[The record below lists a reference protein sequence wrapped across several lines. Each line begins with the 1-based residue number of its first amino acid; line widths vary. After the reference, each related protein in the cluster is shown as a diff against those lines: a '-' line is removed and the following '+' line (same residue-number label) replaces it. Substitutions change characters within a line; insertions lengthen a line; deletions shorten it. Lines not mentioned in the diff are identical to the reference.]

1 MKLIYNNIVFLVL
14 SLAVA
19 SCSLSKKR
27 TVNEADTNRAHKI
40 KLTVLDPGHFH
51 ASLLQ
56 KDTLKDISDTIY
68 IYAPEGT
75 GLNQYMESI
84 NSYNQRAE
92 APTSWVCQVH
102 KGDDYFSRMLAEQRG
117 GVVVLAG
124 NNQKKTHY
132 IIESIKAGYNVL
144 SDKPLAITQQDFNLL
159 VEAYLLAK
167 EKDLLLYDLMTER
180 YDILNI
186 IEKELLQKKELFG
199 ELLQGSPENPSITM
213 ESVHHFFKNVSG
225 KPLIRPAW
233 YYDTAQQGEGIAD
246 VTTHLVDLVQWQCFP
261 DKAIHYLSDVKV
273 TKATHW
279 PTSITLPEFSQST
292 QMNSFPSYLDKHVKN
307 NKLEVL
313 ANGTLNFTI
322 KGIHIGMKVT
332 WNYTPPTNGGDT
344 FTSIKKGSKATLK
357 IVQDEKNGFVKEL
370 YIQKEPDIDNRT
382 FEVQLQKTVEQL
394 QITYP
399 FLSVKNKK
407 NGTYLIDIPQEKRL
421 GHEEHFSKVAKAF
434 LHYIRNKNIPKWEN
448 ENTLTK
454 YYITTTAV
462 EMAKKENK

>member
-1 MKLIYNNIVFLVL
+1 MNKAEAND
-14 SLAVA
+14 
-19 SCSLSKKR
+19 SC
-27 TVNEADTNRAHKI
+27 KI
-40 KLTVLDPGHFH
+40 EVVVLDPGHFH

-56 KDTLKDISDTIY
+56 KDALAVINDTIR
-68 IYAPEGT
+68 IYAPEGI
-75 GLNQYMESI
+75 GVNQYLESI
-84 NSYNQRAE
+84 DSYNHRPKS
-92 APTSWVCQVH
+92 PTTWKKQVYTGEDYLQKMLSDH
-102 KGDDYFSRMLAEQRG
+102 KGD
-117 GVVVLAG
+117 VVILAG
-124 NNQKKTHY
+124 NNQKKTRY

-144 SDKPLAITQQDFNLL
+144 ADKPLAINSQDFQLL
-159 VEAYLLAK
+159 TEAYQLAQQK
-167 EKDLLLYDLMTER
+167 GLLLYDLMTER